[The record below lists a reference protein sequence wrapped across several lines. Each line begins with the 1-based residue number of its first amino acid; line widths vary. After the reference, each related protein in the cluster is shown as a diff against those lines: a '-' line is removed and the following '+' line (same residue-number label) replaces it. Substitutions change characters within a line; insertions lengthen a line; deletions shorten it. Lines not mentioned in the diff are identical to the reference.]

1 MPLEVPKSPTIRT
14 TVYDNLKGVDFTNDS
29 TNIWHRRSPDAVNM
43 LPDESG
49 RPFKRTGWEVAV
61 TTGELVEKLQTA
73 EEIEI
78 LKCHYFELA
87 GADHVIIFT
96 TGGVF
101 AYRQEIVE
109 QDGEKSTADICE
121 LLAPPKY
128 AGDSRDEDCYLGY
141 ERAFFFEG
149 NGRAAFYIYGN
160 HKVWVYGYEDGEF
173 TFGFAED
180 GFGAGQITIPTLLI
194 TADPSSCTGV
204 TYESYNLLGNRAC
217 VEYQSNDMLY
227 AYTVSNDEYTVN
239 IDRATFNAKL
249 SVTTNQNTAYNFT
262 YTTQWD
268 LTGGASAS
276 NVTLSKYG
284 ITISGTPTSGDT
296 VVVEY
301 IAGLLLPNNV
311 SQQQL
316 DLVEVYGTKVTQYDY
331 PFEVI
336 STGTPAE
343 GQCLLVTDNTSTPSS
358 GRRAW
363 LRFNPNDLKTT
374 ESQEDIFRAV
384 FPIKKVDITNYPDD
398 LPEEEKDEVEKTGA
412 AVINR

>member
-61 TTGELVEKLQTA
+61 TTEELVDKLNTT
-73 EEIEI
+73 EELEI

-96 TGGVF
+96 SGGVF
-101 AYRQEIVE
+101 VYRQETV
-109 QDGEKSTADICE
+109 DGETTADICE
-121 LLAPPKY
+121 LLAPPNY
-128 AGDSRDEDCYLGY
+128 TGDSRDEDCYLGY
-141 ERAFFFEG
+141 ERSFFFEG

-160 HKVWVYGYEDGEF
+160 HKVWVYGYDDGEF
-173 TFGFAED
+173 TFGLASD

-194 TADPSSCTGV
+194 TADPSTCTGV
-204 TYESYNLLGNRAC
+204 TFDSYNLLGNRAC
-217 VEYQSNDMLY
+217 VEYQGNDMLY
-227 AYTVSNDEYTVN
+227 AYTVSENEYTVN
-239 IDRATFNAKL
+239 IDRAAFNAKL
-249 SVTTNQNTAYNFT
+249 SVTTNQDKVYTFT

-276 NVTLSKYG
+276 NVDLTQYG
-284 ITISGTPTSGDT
+284 ITISGAPTSGD
-296 VVVEY
+296 VIVVEY

-316 DLVEVYGTKVTQYDY
+316 EQVEVYGTKVTQYDY
-331 PFEVI
+331 QFEVI
-336 STGTPAE
+336 GTGTPNV
-343 GQCLLVTDNTSTPSS
+343 GQCLLVTDNASTPSN

-363 LRFNPNDLKTT
+363 IRFNIADLAIT

-384 FPIKKVDITNYPDD
+384 FPTKKVDITNYPDD
-398 LPEEEKDEVEKTGA
+398 LPEEQKTEVEKTGT